1 MSKISLVV
9 ITFNEEANI
18 RRCIESALPVV
29 DEVVV
34 VDSLSTDDTVNI
46 AASLGAKII
55 LQPFLGYREQ
65 KAFALKQAT
74 HDRILALDADE
85 ELSPLLVTTILA
97 IKNSWPA
104 DAYRI
109 NRLNHLGRVPVR
121 HGGWYPDSKI
131 RLFDRRII
139 HVGGRDPHDR
149 FEVAKES
156 PVLPLRGDLL
166 HYTNRDIEDRIQ
178 TQNKFSSRAAVA
190 YYQEGKRGS
199 WIRLLIKP
207 CFRFLKEY
215 IWLGGFRD
223 GLVGLVIAR
232 TSAAYVFWRE
242 AKLLALHRT
251 PPHSKP

>member
-85 ELSPLLVTTILA
+85 ELSPLLVTNILA

-109 NRLNHLGRVPVR
+109 TDTHPEGR
-121 HGGWYPDSKI
+121 G
-131 RLFDRRII
+131 
-139 HVGGRDPHDR
+139 
-149 FEVAKES
+149 A
-156 PVLPLRGDLL
+156 
-166 HYTNRDIEDRIQ
+166 
-178 TQNKFSSRAAVA
+178 
-190 YYQEGKRGS
+190 
-199 WIRLLIKP
+199 
-207 CFRFLKEY
+207 
-215 IWLGGFRD
+215 
-223 GLVGLVIAR
+223 
-232 TSAAYVFWRE
+232 
-242 AKLLALHRT
+242 
-251 PPHSKP
+251 